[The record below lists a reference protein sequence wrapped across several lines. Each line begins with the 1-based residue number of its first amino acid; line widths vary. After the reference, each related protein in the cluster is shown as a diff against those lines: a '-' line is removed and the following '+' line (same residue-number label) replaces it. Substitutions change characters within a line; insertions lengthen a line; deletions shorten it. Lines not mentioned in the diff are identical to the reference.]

1 MQNATLKSNILFGK
15 TLEEDRYQYIIDAC
29 ALRPDLEIL
38 PGGDETEIG
47 EKGINLSGGQ
57 KQRVSL
63 ARAVY
68 SQSDLLLLDD
78 PLSAVDA
85 HVGKHI
91 FQKVIGPEGILKKKT
106 RVLVTHGIGYLPQV
120 DDIVVLKDG
129 KVSEQGTYVE
139 LLEKKGDFADFL
151 LEYMTDQGDDNLT
164 DEMKQ
169 QLKEVVGEDE
179 LERKLTR
186 INSIES
192 NSKELSSQVSTKDQK
207 KTGKE
212 DAKAGTKL
220 IVTET
225 AEVGRVS
232 YSVYFWYM
240 RNLGWPGLLIPI
252 MTFLYQG
259 SQIGTSIWLTVWT
272 DEGLGP
278 QFDTVNNNTED
289 LEPTKWLP
297 IYIGVYGAFGGIQA
311 IAVVILTLSLAFTTL
326 RASKIMHNQ
335 MLHQVLR
342 SPMSFFDTT
351 PLGILK

>member
-15 TLEEDRYQYIIDAC
+15 SLEKDRYEYIVDAC

-91 FQKVIGPEGILKKKT
+91 FQKVIGPGGILKKKT

-151 LEYMTDQGDDNLT
+151 LEYMTDQGDENLN
-164 DEMKQ
+164 DQMKQ
-169 QLKEVVGEDE
+169 QLMC
-179 LERKLTR
+179 LLMFMLT
-186 INSIES
+186 
-192 NSKELSSQVSTKDQK
+192 
-207 KTGKE
+207 
-212 DAKAGTKL
+212 
-220 IVTET
+220 
-225 AEVGRVS
+225 
-232 YSVYFWYM
+232 
-240 RNLGWPGLLIPI
+240 
-252 MTFLYQG
+252 
-259 SQIGTSIWLTVWT
+259 
-272 DEGLGP
+272 
-278 QFDTVNNNTED
+278 
-289 LEPTKWLP
+289 
-297 IYIGVYGAFGGIQA
+297 YI
-311 IAVVILTLSLAFTTL
+311 
-326 RASKIMHNQ
+326 
-335 MLHQVLR
+335 
-342 SPMSFFDTT
+342 
-351 PLGILK
+351 